1 METLEVDVLNKRAKA
16 ILAELA
22 ALGVIAV
29 RPKKVRSLA
38 EVMADIR
45 GKVKNP
51 LTPAEVLAEVKAARR
66 SKSRHAASRKPQ
78 ARRRY

>member
-45 GKVKNP
+45 AKVKEP
-51 LTPAEVLAEVKAARR
+51 LTQAEVMAEIKAARR

-78 ARRRY
+78 ARR

>member
-29 RPKKVRSLA
+29 RPKKVRKLS
-38 EVMADIR
+38 EVIADIQSR
-45 GKVKNP
+45 AKKLPP
-51 LTPAEVLAEVKAARR
+51 LSEEEIMAEVKAVRKQR
-66 SKSRHAASRKPQ
+66 RHAASRKPQ
-78 ARRRY
+78 ARR

>member
-29 RPKKVRSLA
+29 RPKKVRKLS
-38 EVMADIR
+38 EVIADIR
-45 GKVKNP
+45 SNVKNP
-51 LTPAEVLAEVKAARR
+51 LTVDEVMAEIKAHRR
-66 SKSRHAASRKPQ
+66 TKRRHAASRKPQ
-78 ARRRY
+78 ARR